1 MEIVFLE
8 RDSVGQDVDVSGF
21 SELGHVTFYAMT
33 RGEEEVRQRVRD
45 AEVIIVNKAPMN
57 ERTLAD
63 AHALRMIAVLA
74 TGYNNCNVAYC
85 KSRGIRVCNAVNYAT
100 AIVAQH
106 TMTMALCL
114 SQHILTYNAYVH
126 SGAYARSGQFTCFTP
141 VFSELE
147 GKTWGIVGMG
157 HIGSRVAQ
165 LASAFGCRVIWH
177 SLTGRSTTGNFAPVS
192 KAQLL
197 EESDILSLH
206 CPLSELS
213 FHFLD
218 AEAFSQMKK
227 NALVINV
234 SRGPVVDRDALV
246 QALSEHRIAGAALD
260 VYDTEPMEEDDPLL
274 CLQEKERLLLTPH
287 VAWASVE
294 ARQRCVQEAY
304 ENIHAFMQ
312 GTVRNAVNP

>member
-141 VFSELE
+141 A
-147 GKTWGIVGMG
+147 GRKDMG
-157 HIGSRVAQ
+157 HCRHGTHRKPCGTAGFSIRMPGH
-165 LASAFGCRVIWH
+165 LALADR
-177 SLTGRSTTGNFAPVS
+177 
-192 KAQLL
+192 
-197 EESDILSLH
+197 
-206 CPLSELS
+206 
-213 FHFLD
+213 
-218 AEAFSQMKK
+218 KK
-227 NALVINV
+227 HDGKLC
-234 SRGPVVDRDALV
+234 
-246 QALSEHRIAGAALD
+246 AG
-260 VYDTEPMEEDDPLL
+260 
-274 CLQEKERLLLTPH
+274 
-287 VAWASVE
+287 
-294 ARQRCVQEAY
+294 
-304 ENIHAFMQ
+304 FQ
-312 GTVRNAVNP
+312 GTAARGKRYSVSPLPAE